1 MTKKSIK
8 TSESVSAGHPDKIAD
23 QISDAVLDQM
33 LNQDANSRVACET
46 FVTTGLVLIGG
57 EISTDA
63 YVDLQKTVRDTVYD
77 IGYIYPEIG
86 FYYRDLAILNVIHEQ
101 SPDIAQGVVK
111 ETKEEQGAGDQGM
124 MFGYAINETKE
135 YMPLPITLAHDLT
148 RNLSALR
155 KNNTLDYLR
164 PDGKSQVAI
173 RYEDNKPVGIEKVV
187 VAAQHIEDV
196 EVDKIKEDLLEHLII
211 PVLGD
216 FYNKDT
222 EVIVNGTGKFVIG
235 GPQGDAGLTG
245 RKIIVD
251 TYGGLGYHG
260 GGAFSGKDPSKVDR
274 SGAYVARYI
283 AKNVIHQGWAH
294 EVSVQIAYSIGIAQ
308 PFSFYVN
315 TFGTGTIPD
324 DEIEKRILSNIDLRP
339 GKVIERL
346 DLKKP
351 IYRDT
356 ASYGHFGRSDIS
368 FSWEKLDLF

>member
-57 EISTDA
+57 EIATDA

-155 KNNTLDYLR
+155 KNNILDYLR